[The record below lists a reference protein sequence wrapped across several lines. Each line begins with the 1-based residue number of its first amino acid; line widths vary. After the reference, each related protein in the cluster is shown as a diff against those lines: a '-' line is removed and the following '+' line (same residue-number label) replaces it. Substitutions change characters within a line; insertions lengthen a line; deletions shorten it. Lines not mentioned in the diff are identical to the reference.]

1 MVRGGAERQLL
12 WNSER
17 ITVCFLIGVLLLSWA
32 LRLYGLDANGLW
44 QDEIFTAAIASAQN
58 SLSQVVSIP
67 LYNTALPAPALYFLL
82 THAFLHVGD
91 NDFLLRFPP
100 LAFGMLGVAATYV
113 LGRRLFGAREG
124 LAGAFLLA
132 IAPLHIRYSQDARFY
147 TLLVFLS
154 LLSLYSLYRAIYD
167 GERRWWA
174 GFALCSVLNVYNHL
188 FGFLVLL
195 AEVVFVAGLWV
206 AEALLR
212 RRTVSSA
219 EEEMDARAPERTPDR
234 QGVVA
239 FVVSLAMVALA
250 YTPMIPHL
258 LRGLSGA
265 KGLGATTR
273 GVGYITSVVGQ
284 AVDSWGLGSGWAIL
298 ILMVPFLIG
307 IVASAKQQW
316 RLLWLAF
323 CWLVLPFAVL
333 YAFPAR
339 HGFRPRYVLFILPL
353 YLLIV
358 AKALTSVDVFIAGR
372 LAGGR
377 ARRRN
382 ISLAVLVAGITIL
395 SVPAMEAYH
404 AEDRADWRASAA
416 LLARNVSPGDVIVS
430 PGAFALVAL
439 PRYEPIL
446 GEVDIMIGGSEI
458 FLSPDRDL
466 LGGVW
471 FIGLQK
477 EKMRAIETELRE
489 ENPFLFKIILELD
502 DQSVARPRS
511 LKIAPVMYKDVC
523 VIYVRE
529 GLGPQELIQ
538 LYKQSSEV
546 VPYSTAFSIHLGLGD
561 LYRGEGDLEQAL
573 GHYQEAVL
581 LDPSAP
587 EPHYGL
593 ALLYKA
599 QGLSEQ
605 WLREWQRYGDLME
618 QGE

>member
-1 MVRGGAERQLL
+1 MVRSGAERQVL
-12 WNSER
+12 WNAER
-17 ITVCFLIGVLLLSWA
+17 ITISFLIGLLLLSWA
-32 LRLYGLDANGLW
+32 LRLHGLDANGLW

-58 SLSQVVSIP
+58 SLSEVVSIP

-82 THAFLHVGD
+82 THAFLHIGD

-100 LAFGMLGVAATYV
+100 LAFGMLGVAVTYV
-113 LGRRLFGAREG
+113 LGTRLFGAREG

-219 EEEMDARAPERTPDR
+219 GEEVDARAPERTPDR

-239 FVVSLAMVALA
+239 FVVSLAIVALA

-333 YAFPAR
+333 YAFPAG
-339 HGFRPRYVLFILPL
+339 HGFRPRYVLFMLPL

-358 AKALTSVDVFIAGR
+358 AKGLTSVDEFIAGR

-377 ARRRN
+377 ARRSN
-382 ISLAVLVAGITIL
+382 ISLAVLLAGITIL
-395 SVPAMEAYH
+395 SVPAVQAYYE
-404 AEDRADWRASAA
+404 EDRANWRAVAS
-416 LLARNVSPGDVIVS
+416 LLARSISPEDRVVSPGPFPQVV
-430 PGAFALVAL
+430 L
-439 PRYEPIL
+439 PRYEDVL
-446 GEVDIMIGGSEI
+446 EEATYVIGGSDV
-458 FLSPDRDL
+458 FLGAEQESHA
-466 LGGVW
+466 GVW
-471 FIGLQK
+471 FVGPAR
-477 EKMRAIETELRE
+477 EKMRAIDEELTEAVG
-489 ENPFLFKIILELD
+489 LFFKVALEVD
-502 DQSVARPRS
+502 DQTAARGRA
-511 LKIAPVMYKDVC
+511 LKLAPVMYDDLWVL
-523 VIYVRE
+523 YVSD
-529 GLGPQELIQ
+529 GLEPEEVAELHDAA
-538 LYKQSSEV
+538 LEV
-546 VPYSTAFSIHLGLGD
+546 VPPSTASSSHVALGEFHRAND
-561 LYRGEGDLEQAL
+561 DFEQAML
-573 GHYQEAVL
+573 HYRQAAI

-593 ALLYKA
+593 ALVYRA
-599 QGLSEQ
+599 QGMQEQYESEWETYKELAAQ
-605 WLREWQRYGDLME
+605 Q
-618 QGE
+618 